1 MQIQLSSALWVEM
14 SLALEFHG
22 HVYTD
27 SAASEPSETA
37 GQLQVAEFGIFVT
50 NLKKK
55 NNHYLQLQINGLQL
69 DLTFFPLG
77 KDGK

>member
-1 MQIQLSSALWVEM
+1 M
-14 SLALEFHG
+14 
-22 HVYTD
+22 YND

-50 NLKKK
+50 NLKKNK
-55 NNHYLQLQINGLQL
+55 NHYLQLEINGLQL
-69 DLTFFPLG
+69 HLTFFPLG